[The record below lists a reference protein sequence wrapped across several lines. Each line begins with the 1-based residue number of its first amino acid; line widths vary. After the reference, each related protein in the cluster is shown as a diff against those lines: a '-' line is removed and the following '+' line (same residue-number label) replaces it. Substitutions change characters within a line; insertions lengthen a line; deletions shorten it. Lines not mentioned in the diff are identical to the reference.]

1 MVMIPEKD
9 IVKGCKEG
17 KKEWQ
22 KKLFERYAPK
32 MLAICA
38 RYCPSIEE
46 AEDVLQEGFIKVFR
60 NLNDFKFQGSLEG
73 WIRRIMINTALNYLK
88 LNTKH
93 MRNEDIDEL
102 EEQYQ
107 PEFTV
112 SDKDQ
117 LEEIMKALQSL
128 PDGYRTVFNLFEI
141 EGYNHKEIARMLNVS
156 VNTSKSQLLKARR
169 ILRKKLDHQVTLNK
183 DE

>member
-1 MVMIPEKD
+1 MIMIPEKD

-22 KKLFERYAPK
+22 KTLFERYAPK

-38 RYCPSIEE
+38 RYCQSTEE
-46 AEDVLQEGFIKVFR
+46 AEDVLQDGFIKVFK
-60 NLNDFKFQGSLEG
+60 NLKDFKFKGSLEG
-73 WIRRIMINTALNYLK
+73 WIRRIMINTALNHLK
-88 LNTKH
+88 MNNKH
-93 MRNEDIDEL
+93 MHNEDIDEI
-102 EEQYQ
+102 EEQYL
-107 PEFTV
+107 PELV
-112 SDKDQ
+112 VNDNEQ
-117 LEEIMKALQSL
+117 LEEILKIVQSL

-141 EGYNHKEIARMLNVS
+141 EEYSHKEIARMLNIS

-169 ILRKKLDHQVTLNK
+169 IMRKKLNHQDSNTN